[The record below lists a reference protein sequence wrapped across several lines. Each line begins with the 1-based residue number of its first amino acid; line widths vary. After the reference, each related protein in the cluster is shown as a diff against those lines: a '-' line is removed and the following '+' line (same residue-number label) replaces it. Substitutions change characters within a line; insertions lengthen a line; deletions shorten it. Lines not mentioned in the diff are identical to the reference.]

1 MSRFLITGASGRLGT
16 SALHH
21 LVTRVDPD
29 SVTALVRSRAYATA
43 LAALGVESRI
53 GDYDDRASLERA
65 FVGVDR
71 VLFISSPALDPETRL
86 RQHRAVI
93 EASADVEQVV
103 YTSARGA
110 DYDPAHRFTETA
122 LGERGAV
129 ILRNSLYTEPFVQD
143 ALLRG
148 HVADASAGAALATAS
163 IHDLGAAAAR
173 ALVEP
178 LDKQLWE
185 LRGPS
190 WTFEELSTALRVART
205 EVDVEGTGAFGPLIP
220 LIRSGAFAESSGDLR
235 EILGREP
242 EDVRAVASR
251 LAA

>member
-1 MSRFLITGASGRLGT
+1 MSRFLITGASGRLGA

-21 LVTRVDPD
+21 LVRRVDPG
-29 SVTALVRSRAYATA
+29 SVTALVRSQADATA
-43 LAALGVESRI
+43 LAGLGVECRF
-53 GDYDDRASLERA
+53 GDYDDPASLERV
-65 FVGVDR
+65 FVDVER
-71 VLFISSPALDPETRL
+71 VLFISSPVLDPETRL

-93 EASADVEQVV
+93 HASSDVEHVV

-110 DYDPAHRFTETA
+110 EYDPAHRFTEAA

-148 HVADASAGAALATAS
+148 LVADASAGAAVATAS

-178 LDKQLWE
+178 LGKRLWE

-190 WTFEELSTALRVART
+190 WTFEELSATLRVPRD
-205 EVDVEGTGAFGPLIP
+205 EVDAEGTGQFAPLVP
-220 LIRSGAFAESSGDLR
+220 LIRSGALADSSDDLE
-235 EILGREP
+235 EILGRTP
-242 EDVRAVASR
+242 EDIRAVASR
-251 LAA
+251 LAP